1 MLERPR
7 AQGKRRPSYRC
18 TPGPAHTSA
27 LVPQEPGSAAFA
39 PVCGHVTPSRWF
51 AGGIVVC
58 ARVRSREGVE
68 AQEPGRRCPPIPLRD
83 SEGGPSGTGTG
94 LGSLSGNRWRTFFFK
109 SPSYSLLGV
118 DLSRAAG

>member
-7 AQGKRRPSYRC
+7 EQGKRRLTDRC
-18 TPGPAHTSA
+18 TPAPARTSA

-39 PVCGHVTPSRWF
+39 PVCGHASPYRWF
-51 AGGIVVC
+51 AGGMVVC

-68 AQEPGRRCPPIPLRD
+68 AQESGRRCPPTLLRD

-94 LGSLSGNRWRTFFFK
+94 LGSLSGNRCRTFFFFK
-109 SPSYSLLGV
+109 VSFLLF
-118 DLSRAAG
+118 AGS